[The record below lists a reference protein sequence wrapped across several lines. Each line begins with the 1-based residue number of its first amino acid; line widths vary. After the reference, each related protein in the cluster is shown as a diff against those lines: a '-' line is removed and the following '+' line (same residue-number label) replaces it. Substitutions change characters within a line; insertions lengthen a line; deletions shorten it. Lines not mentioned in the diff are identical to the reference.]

1 MNGADLDR
9 AIALTRSD
17 PDSLTI
23 YACRLIVEDGLSVYA
38 AARRL
43 EISHPSVYRKLAQ
56 LRAALELPVC
66 PTCGQTTD
74 GSK

>member
-1 MNGADLDR
+1 MNGKDLDR
-9 AIALTRSD
+9 AIALTNSD
-17 PDSLTI
+17 TDSLTLW
-23 YACRLIVEDGLSVYA
+23 ACRMVVEDGMNVYE
-38 AARRL
+38 AARAAG
-43 EISHPSVYRKLAQ
+43 ISHPTVYRKMAH